1 VTGDLEPVFN
11 ELIHAPLRLRICGL
25 LKSAD
30 ELDFSVLRDTL
41 GIDDAK
47 LSKNL
52 KVLAEADL
60 ITVRKERSA
69 ARNDARRVTWITLSA
84 DGRLTFD
91 AHVAAL
97 TLIATGTSA
106 R

>member
-1 VTGDLEPVFN
+1 MTGRLEPVFN

-30 ELDFSVLRDTL
+30 ELDFSVLRDAL

-52 KVLAEADL
+52 KVL
-60 ITVRKERSA
+60 S
-69 ARNDARRVTWITLSA
+69 
-84 DGRLTFD
+84 
-91 AHVAAL
+91 
-97 TLIATGTSA
+97 
-106 R
+106 